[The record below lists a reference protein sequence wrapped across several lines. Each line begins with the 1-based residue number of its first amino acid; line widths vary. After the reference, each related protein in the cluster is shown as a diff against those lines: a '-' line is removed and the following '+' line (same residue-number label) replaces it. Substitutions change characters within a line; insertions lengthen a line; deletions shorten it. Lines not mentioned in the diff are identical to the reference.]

1 MGGDFI
7 KSTKLYTFAIGN
19 QSPSNMKGL
28 VYIC

>member
-1 MGGDFI
+1 MGGVI

-19 QSPSNMKGL
+19 QSPSNIKGL